1 MLSTCAN
8 SRQSSPSVFFSVC
21 LFPVTQDEEAI
32 PVELRNLPEYKEL
45 LELKRLKKQTL
56 REIQDDKDGVR
67 HVGFKVNTRH
77 TFLQHYDASLIC
89 LSHVTLMAMSLYIDL
104 ISLQC
109 LGI

>member
-1 MLSTCAN
+1 MKHFKKTMLSACAN
-8 SRQSSPSVFFSVC
+8 SQSVTPPVFFSVC

-67 HVGFKVNTRH
+67 HVGYKVNTRH
-77 TFLQHYDASLIC
+77 TFVQHNDGKYLRLKKIAPPPP
-89 LSHVTLMAMSLYIDL
+89 V
-104 ISLQC
+104 
-109 LGI
+109 